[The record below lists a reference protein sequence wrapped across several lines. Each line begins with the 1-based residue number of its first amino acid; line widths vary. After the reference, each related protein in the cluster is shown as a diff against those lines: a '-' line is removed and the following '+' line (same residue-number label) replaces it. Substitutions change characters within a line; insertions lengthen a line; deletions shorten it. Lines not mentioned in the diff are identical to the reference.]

1 MVNSV
6 SRRAGDAEKIMYIS
20 RYQIAIIDNTGTFA
34 ARLRDLLTQRVSE
47 LNVDTRTLLFLDEN
61 NADTVDLR
69 APRVAVYFGR
79 DTPTPIQTAAV
90 EQLVRKSVFIVPVV
104 TSLTD
109 YQAKVPKALH
119 PVNGMEIS
127 GPVDLPRVASHLL
140 EGLHLLRRRR

>member
-1 MVNSV
+1 
-6 SRRAGDAEKIMYIS
+6 
-20 RYQIAIIDNTGTFA
+20 
-34 ARLRDLLTQRVSE
+34 
-47 LNVDTRTLLFLDEN
+47 
-61 NADTVDLR
+61 
-69 APRVAVYFGR
+69 

-119 PVNGMEIS
+119 PGNGMEIS

-140 EGLHLLRRRR
+140 EGLHLLRRRRRLFISYRRSEAKNSALQLYHELDSKAFDVFLDT